1 MKIPYLKKKPEL
13 KSYHNVTW
21 EDNYSWIHQ
30 KNILEVL
37 RDKTKLDPEVKNY
50 LDEENSYANYHLK
63 DTENLQKKLFDEIK
77 GRIKLDDESLPYKD
91 HTYEYW
97 SKTTAVGN
105 YSIKLRKKIDTDLV
119 EEIWNGD
126 EEKKKLETEYFG
138 VGDLEVSNNDK
149 YLGYSLDIKG
159 SEYYTIFI
167 RDIKTNEIITKEIS
181 ETSGGITFSLDDK
194 YVFYSKL
201 DQNHRARK
209 IYRHEIGNF
218 NGQDELIFEEKS
230 EAFTVSIG
238 LSSDEKYYFINTSDH
253 NTSEQYYFG
262 VDEINIKPKLI
273 IKREKGIIYSVSS
286 WDSKFF
292 NHTNKDAED
301 FKIDV
306 SDSLEKQNWKTFIPP
321 RDEVLIGGC
330 TFLKNWIIRSE
341 TSNALDKLFV
351 KNISSGVEEELIFSN
366 ETVYVPGISLIQKD
380 RDTDNVYLGY
390 SSPKTPSR
398 VYSYNLSTKT
408 KKLVKEQEIPS
419 GHNPEDYIVERVDY
433 KSHDGRL
440 VPLTIT
446 RHKKTKIDGSANL
459 LLYGYG
465 SYGSSMSPNFSST
478 RLSLINRDIIWA
490 TAHIR
495 GGMEKGMKWWKEGK
509 LINKKNT
516 FEDYIHAAKY
526 LIDNNYSS
534 KGKIIGM
541 GGSAGGL
548 LMGAVVNQAPELF
561 LGIIMAVP
569 FVDSLTTNL
578 DHSLPLTVGEFD
590 EFGNAKDIK
599 EHFDYIFSYAPY
611 NNIKKMD
618 YPHILIT
625 TSLSA
630 NTLAVTPEPHENT
643 IFLLWS
649 KLNGLNFST
658 ILSLAINVRSSV
670 FINSEKGKQNEFL
683 IDPLLKPFLG
693 SATFPSNL
701 SILLASIT
709 LNSFSEIFLS
719 ISCLSFTSFLF
730 SLAL

>member
-97 SKTTAVGN
+97 SKTTAIGN

-149 YLGYSLDIKG
+149 YLGYSLDTKG

-167 RDIKTNEIITKEIS
+167 RDIETNEIITKEIT

-218 NGQDELIFEEKS
+218 NDQDELIFEEKS

-238 LSSDEKYYFINTSDH
+238 LSSDEKFYFINTSDH
-253 NTSEQYYFG
+253 NTSEQYYFSI
-262 VDEINIKPKLI
+262 DEINTKPKLI
-273 IKREKGIIYSVSS
+273 MKREKGIIYSVSS
-286 WDSKFF
+286 WDNKFY

-306 SDSLEKQNWKTFIPP
+306 SDSLEKQNWETFIPP

-366 ETVYVPGISLIQKD
+366 ETVYVPGISLTQKD

-509 LINKKNT
+509 LTNKKNT

-625 TSLSA
+625 TSLSD
-630 NTLAVTPEPHENT
+630 NRVLFDEPAKFTAKLREYKTDNN
-643 IFLLWS
+643 LL
-649 KLNGLNFST
+649 
-658 ILSLAINVRSSV
+658 
-670 FINSEKGKQNEFL
+670 
-683 IDPLLKPFLG
+683 LLKTEMNAG
-693 SATFPSNL
+693 HGGKSGRDGA
-701 SILLASIT
+701 IE
-709 LNSFSEIFLS
+709 EIAIDYAF
-719 ISCLSFTSFLF
+719 
-730 SLAL
+730 ALKVAEKI

>member
-1 MKIPYLKKKPEL
+1 MKVPYLKKKPEI
-13 KSYHNVTW
+13 KSCHNIDW

-37 RDKTKLDPEVKNY
+37 RDKTKLDPEVKKY
-50 LDEENSYANYHLK
+50 LEEENSYAEHHLK
-63 DTENLQKKLFDEIK
+63 NTKNLQKKLFDEIK
-77 GRIKLDDESLPYKD
+77 GRIKLDDESLPFKD
-91 HTYEYW
+91 RTYEYW
-97 SKTTAVGN
+97 TKTTSIGN
-105 YSIKLRKKIDTDLV
+105 YSIKLRKKINTDEI

-126 EEKKKLETEYFG
+126 EEKDKLKTEYFG

-149 YLGYSLDIKG
+149 YLGYSLDTKG

-167 RDIKTNEIITKEIS
+167 RDIITKKIITKEIP
-181 ETSGGITFSLDDK
+181 ETSGSITFSLDDK
-194 YVFYSKL
+194 YIFYSKL
-201 DQNHRARK
+201 DENHRARK
-209 IYRHEIGNF
+209 IYRHEVGNF
-218 NGQDELIFEEKS
+218 NDEDELIFEEKS

-238 LSSDEKYYFINTSDH
+238 LSSDEKYYFIITSDH
-253 NTSEQYYFG
+253 NTSEQYYFA
-262 VDEINIKPKLI
+262 VNEKKPFPKLI
-273 IKREKGIIYSVSS
+273 MRRDKGILYSVSS
-286 WDSKFF
+286 WNDKFY

-301 FKIDV
+301 FKIDIC
-306 SDSLEKQNWKTFIPP
+306 DNLENQNWKAFVPP
-321 RDEVLIGGC
+321 KNEVLIGGC
-330 TFLKNWIIRSE
+330 TFLNNWIIRSE

-351 KNISSGVEEELIFSN
+351 KNVSTGTEEELIFSDEN
-366 ETVYVPGISLIQKD
+366 IYVPGISLTQKD
-380 RDTDNVYLGY
+380 RNTDDVYLGY

-398 VYSYNLSTKT
+398 VYAYNLTNKS

-419 GHNPEDYIVERVDY
+419 GHNPDNYIVERVEY

-440 VPLTIT
+440 IPLTIT

-465 SYGSSMSPNFSST
+465 SYGNSMSPSFSST
-478 RLSLINRDIIWA
+478 RLSLIDRDTIWA

-509 LINKKNT
+509 LTNKKNT

-526 LIDNNYSS
+526 LIDNKYSS

-548 LMGAVVNQAPELF
+548 LMGAAVNQAPELF

-590 EFGNAKDIK
+590 EFGNAKENK
-599 EHFDYIFSYAPY
+599 EHFDYIYSYAPY

-625 TSLSA
+625 TSLSD
-630 NTLAVTPEPHENT
+630 NRVLFDEPAKFTAKLRDYKTDNN
-643 IFLLWS
+643 LL
-649 KLNGLNFST
+649 
-658 ILSLAINVRSSV
+658 
-670 FINSEKGKQNEFL
+670 
-683 IDPLLKPFLG
+683 LLKTEMNAG
-693 SATFPSNL
+693 HGGKSGRDGA
-701 SILLASIT
+701 IE
-709 LNSFSEIFLS
+709 EIAIDYAFALK
-719 ISCLSFTSFLF
+719 ISKKI
-730 SLAL
+730 